1 VLANPNLASAIMGAS
16 RPEQVTSNVAAAGVH
31 LSAEAL
37 TTIDEILGDLPERNP
52 RRTALPAR
60 RPA

>member
-1 VLANPNLASAIMGAS
+1 MGAS

-37 TTIDEILGDLPERNP
+37 ATIDEVLGDLPERNP